1 MTIDSIVSIV
11 SLIASAVA
19 VFYASKKNNSEVDNI
34 DADTISK
41 LYDTIAKQDKYY
53 KECQKEQDAQYQKL
67 KMEFEEYK
75 KVMNSQIEYLQK
87 ESTRW
92 RLWAEKLDRQLKDN
106 GIQPESFLTI

>member
-1 MTIDSIVSIV
+1 MTVDSIISIV
-11 SLIASAVA
+11 SLIISIVA
-19 VFYASKKNNSEVDNI
+19 VYFVAKKQGSEVENI

-53 KECQKEQDAQYQKL
+53 KECQKDQEDKYQKL
-67 KMEFEEYK
+67 KMEFEDYK

-92 RLWAEKLDRQLKDN
+92 RNWAEKLDRQLKDN
-106 GIQPESFLTI
+106 GIQPESFLTV